1 MSDLEEKISSMSLTM
16 SESQDEKILE
26 LNYEIEDLIKNL
38 DSKFNDI
45 KKSDIADISNM
56 VSDISKTFVNF
67 ENRINFLMDDIKKS
81 EAESLQDLNSE
92 LLNHKNLLEEL
103 NAKLDVFVSS
113 DDTELLEDEL
123 AEIKEIIKNK
133 ENYLKDACGEYLK
146 RLGAFCKTTV
156 FELDEYRLP
165 DSPSQSQIDMAL
177 RDEGERILKKAE
189 GSTIIAMCIE
199 AKQMDSETLAQ
210 TVNELSLTTS
220 KISFVIGG
228 SFGLSDEVKNKAKI
242 KLSMS
247 KMTFPHQLMR
257 VILLEATYRA
267 MTIIKGEPY
276 HHQ

>member
-1 MSDLEEKISSMSLTM
+1 M
-16 SESQDEKILE
+16 
-26 LNYEIEDLIKNL
+26 LNVNLIC
-38 DSKFNDI
+38 I
-45 KKSDIADISNM
+45 G
-56 VSDISKTFVNF
+56 
-67 ENRINFLMDDIKKS
+67 
-81 EAESLQDLNSE
+81 
-92 LLNHKNLLEEL
+92 
-103 NAKLDVFVSS
+103 KL
-113 DDTELLEDEL
+113 
-123 AEIKEIIKNK
+123 K

-177 RDEGERILKKAE
+177 KDEGERILKKAE

-247 KMTFPHQLMR
+247 KMTFPHQLAR
-257 VILLEATYRA
+257 VMLLEQIYRA
-267 MTIIKGEPY
+267 FMINNGNKY
-276 HHQ
+276 HK